1 MKNKVPI
8 GSIIFN
14 HVATS
19 PNQTMSSSS
28 SASSNQFSSLPEVVP
43 TTPPIVTASKAKSW
57 GKRVQVQCVDISK
70 DAAAIIARDAAAAA
84 ADAADAAAAAAAAII
99 AEVDAGTGIWKT
111 KVSKPP
117 APARVQLVSTTA
129 SVGILAAAALAVQ
142 DQDAAVQVNSTA
154 WQQNAETIAATIMQ
168 DLTSHMKTLMG
179 CLRFDPKRHTET
191 NAPVYKQ
198 TIRLAPGPLKGCPV
212 ASAIA
217 RGPFRA
223 HVADLVKEV
232 LSSGSVKYEV
242 FLGKDDHDVNA
253 LRISVRK
260 ANTPAT
266 ASAPAPAPAPL
277 RAYAGIVR
285 APLVAEPACAAPE
298 EEEEEDATPSSA
310 RDATEGWGAAAYVRG
325 GH

>member
-1 MKNKVPI
+1 M
-8 GSIIFN
+8 S
-14 HVATS
+14 TS
-19 PNQTMSSSS
+19 TSS
-28 SASSNQFSSLPEVVP
+28 SASSNSFSSLPEVVP

-57 GKRVQVQCVDISK
+57 GKRVQVQGVDIK
-70 DAAAIIARDAAAAA
+70 DAAAIIARDAADAAAAAA
-84 ADAADAAAAAAAAII
+84 ADAAAAAAAAAII
-99 AEVDAGTGIWKT
+99 AEFQVEAGKGTWTDVT
-111 KVSKPP
+111 KPVKEP

-129 SVGILAAAALAVQ
+129 SGDILAAAALAVQ
-142 DQDAAVQVNSTA
+142 DQEAAIQASSTA
-154 WQQNAETIAATIMQ
+154 WEQNAATIAATIMQ
-168 DLTSHMKTLMG
+168 DLASHMRTLAG
-179 CLRFDPKRHTET
+179 CLRYDPKRHTAT
-191 NAPVYKQ
+191 NTPVYKR

-212 ASAIA
+212 AIAIA

-223 HVADLVKEV
+223 HVADLVKKV

-266 ASAPAPAPAPL
+266 ASASAPAPAPAPL

-298 EEEEEDATPSSA
+298 EEEEEEEDATPSSA
-310 RDATEGWGAAAYVRG
+310 HDATGGWGAAAYVRG